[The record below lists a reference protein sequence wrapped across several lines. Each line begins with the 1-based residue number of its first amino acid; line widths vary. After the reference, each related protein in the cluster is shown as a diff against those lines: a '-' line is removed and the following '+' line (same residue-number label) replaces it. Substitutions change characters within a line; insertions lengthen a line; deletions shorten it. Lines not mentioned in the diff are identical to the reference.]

1 MMVQYVITIE
11 TDEESCVDP
20 EGVWQYGLEPYIQ
33 DFMNDLTGVGTDV
46 FISYKKQQKTK
57 SEDKK

>member
-20 EGVWQYGLEPYIQ
+20 EGVWEYGLEMYIR
-33 DFMNDLTGVGTDV
+33 DFMRTLNGIGTDV
-46 FISYKKQQKTK
+46 FISYEKQPTQN